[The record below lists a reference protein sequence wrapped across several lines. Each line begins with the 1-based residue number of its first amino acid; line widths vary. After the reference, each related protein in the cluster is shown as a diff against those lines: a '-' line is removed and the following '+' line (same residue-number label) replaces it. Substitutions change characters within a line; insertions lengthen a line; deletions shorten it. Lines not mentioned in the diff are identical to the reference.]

1 MLHKVAYPP
10 WYSLR
15 LLPNGKVY
23 GQNIASIL
31 KVQLEGHYFF
41 LIKSLLNAPENK
53 IYYWNTVWVFHGSY
67 KAMQAM
73 LALTTSWASK
83 QVGKLTVAGI
93 KVESFLSFLWL

>member
-53 IYYWNTVWVFHGSY
+53 IYY
-67 KAMQAM
+67 
-73 LALTTSWASK
+73 
-83 QVGKLTVAGI
+83 
-93 KVESFLSFLWL
+93 